1 MVQKTIKS
9 VFVKSCLLIV
19 TSLMVFSF
27 STRFGGEVFEIFL
40 NNKLVVQQI
49 VAKHEA
55 VKTLQLDQ
63 TVSDGSIMVKYTH
76 CGRPGTDRS
85 IILKDENNNIVRKW
99 HFVDDAEYKTMSCKV
114 QEILSLQKTN
124 GTKFSMYYVSKE
136 LPDGRLLASIVIG
149 DVKKQA

>member
-49 VAKHEA
+49 VARHEA

>member
-1 MVQKTIKS
+1 
-9 VFVKSCLLIV
+9 
-19 TSLMVFSF
+19 MVFSF